1 MSSILHVLL
10 VINAVRPVLVGN
22 EWHVRYQHD
31 TILDRKVAKCG
42 EFSRKQ
48 MHARQMT
55 IIAEGQIYVHE
66 GCNLYLECAA

>member
-1 MSSILHVLL
+1 MHVLHI
-10 VINAVRPVLVGN
+10 INAALPVLVGN

-31 TILDRKVAKCG
+31 TILDREVAKRR

-66 GCNLYLECAA
+66 GCNLYIECAA